1 MNLDALKSLNFRD
14 PRILM
19 RMILGILLLGNL
31 VTFYFVIYPL
41 GGAPEELDEQLKT
54 LVEKAA
60 AQRKSLERLRL
71 LTTKVEGA
79 RRQAGDFETT
89 NFTDRRV
96 VYSTLVNEITQA
108 ADSAGIK
115 LKDHALQNEEIEGSD
130 TLGMI
135 TVNANYEGTYGDLLN
150 FVNRMD
156 RSERFVIIDSLAATP
171 QQGSN
176 QLNVTMKM
184 NLFVRN
190 TADLVLPKAQG
201 KGPAKAAELP
211 IPEAAAPA
219 PVPGAAGAARETANT
234 PASAPANEAPLTP
247 VDPPAMGS
255 RTKGT
260 TPANLPLPGSR
271 SLGTPPS
278 NSPLSGP
285 RTLGTPPANSPL
297 PGSRVLGTPPSSSP
311 LPGTPL
317 KGAKL

>member
-1 MNLDALKSLNFRD
+1 MNLDALKNLNFRD

-19 RMILGILLLGNL
+19 RLILGVLLLANL
-31 VTFYFVIYPL
+31 VAFYFVIFPL
-41 GGAPEELDEQLKT
+41 GGSPEELDEQLKT
-54 LVEKAA
+54 LQERASG
-60 AQRKSLERLRL
+60 QRKSLDRLRVV
-71 LTTKVEGA
+71 TAKVEGA
-79 RRQAGDFETT
+79 GRQASDFELA

-115 LKDHALQNEEIEGSD
+115 LKDHALQNEEIDGSD

-150 FVNRMD
+150 FVNRLD

-171 QQGSN
+171 QQGTN

-190 TADLVLPKAQG
+190 TADLQLAKP
-201 KGPAKAAELP
+201 PAKPGKPALTAPRESPGIPGPGSPLSGTPLSGTPLSGNSPLGIESPSGEL
-211 IPEAAAPA
+211 APR
-219 PVPGAAGAARETANT
+219 VPGP
-234 PASAPANEAPLTP
+234 PASGSQQAPLSGAPLRGTP
-247 VDPPAMGS
+247 PTS
-255 RTKGT
+255 S
-260 TPANLPLPGSR
+260 PLPGSR
-271 SLGTPPS
+271 SLGTPPTS
-278 NSPLSGP
+278 
-285 RTLGTPPANSPL
+285 SPL
-297 PGSRVLGTPPSSSP
+297 PGSRVLGTSPNSSP

>member
-1 MNLDALKSLNFRD
+1 MNLEALKNLNFRE

-19 RMILGILLLGNL
+19 RLILGVLLLANL
-31 VTFYFVIYPL
+31 VSFYFVLYPL
-41 GGAPEELDEQLKT
+41 GGSPEELEEQLQT
-54 LVEKAA
+54 LNQRAT
-60 AQRKSLERLRL
+60 AQRLSLDRLRM

-79 RRQAGDFETT
+79 RRQAGDFEMA

-171 QQGSN
+171 QQGTN

-190 TADLVLPKAQG
+190 TADLQLPKA
-201 KGPAKAAELP
+201 PAAVAA
-211 IPEAAAPA
+211 
-219 PVPGAAGAARETANT
+219 
-234 PASAPANEAPLTP
+234 
-247 VDPPAMGS
+247 
-255 RTKGT
+255 
-260 TPANLPLPGSR
+260 
-271 SLGTPPS
+271 
-278 NSPLSGP
+278 
-285 RTLGTPPANSPL
+285 
-297 PGSRVLGTPPSSSP
+297 
-311 LPGTPL
+311 

>member
-1 MNLDALKSLNFRD
+1 MNLDELKNLNLRD

-19 RMILGILLLGNL
+19 RLILGFLLLGNL
-31 VTFYFVIYPL
+31 IAFYFVLYPL
-41 GGAPEELDEQLKT
+41 GGSPEELDQQLQA
-54 LVEKAA
+54 LVSQAS
-60 AQRKSLERLRL
+60 AQRKSLDRLRM

-79 RRQAGDFETT
+79 REQAGGFELA

-108 ADSAGIK
+108 AETAGIK
-115 LKDHALQNEEIEGSD
+115 LKDHALQNEEIEGSE

-150 FVNRMD
+150 FVNRLD

-190 TADLVLPKAQG
+190 TADAQLPRPTP
-201 KGPAKAAELP
+201 KGSAAPTAEAAELP
-211 IPEAAAPA
+211 PSTATPADAPPTRAPQTTGAAPA
-219 PVPGAAGAARETANT
+219 GAT
-234 PASAPANEAPLTP
+234 PTRTPLTGSP
-247 VDPPAMGS
+247 V
-255 RTKGT
+255 
-260 TPANLPLPGSR
+260 
-271 SLGTPPS
+271 
-278 NSPLSGP
+278 
-285 RTLGTPPANSPL
+285 LGTPPASSPPPGSRMLGTPPTSSPL
-297 PGSRVLGTPPSSSP
+297 PGSRVLGTPPTSSP
-311 LPGTPL
+311 LPGGQP

>member
-1 MNLDALKSLNFRD
+1 MNWDELKNLNFRD

-19 RMILGILLLGNL
+19 RLILGVLLLANL
-31 VTFYFVIYPL
+31 VSFYFVIYPL
-41 GGAPEELDEQLKT
+41 GGAPEELDAQLQT
-54 LVEKAA
+54 LVAQA
-60 AQRKSLERLRL
+60 SAQRKSLERLRV

-79 RRQAGDFETT
+79 RRQAGDFELT

-115 LKDHALQNEEIEGSD
+115 LKDHALQNEEIEGSE

-150 FVNRMD
+150 FVNRLD

-190 TADLVLPKAQG
+190 TADLVLPKIPA
-201 KGPAKAAELP
+201 KPAKATGLP
-211 IPEAAAPA
+211 AQGAPLAVPPQPAPA
-219 PVPGAAGAARETANT
+219 TSKTTSALPGFLPDESPAINPPPMTAPSTSPTN
-234 PASAPANEAPLTP
+234 S
-247 VDPPAMGS
+247 PPAGS
-255 RTKGT
+255 RLLGT
-260 TPANLPLPGSR
+260 PPTSSPLPGSR
-271 SLGTPPS
+271 SLGT
-278 NSPLSGP
+278 GP
-285 RTLGTPPANSPL
+285 THSPL
-297 PGSRVLGTPPSSSP
+297 PGSGVLGTPPTSSP
-311 LPGTPL
+311 LPSSPLPSSL

>member
-1 MNLDALKSLNFRD
+1 MNFDALKNLNFRD

-19 RMILGILLLGNL
+19 RVILGVLLLGNL
-31 VTFYFVIYPL
+31 VAFYFVIYPL
-41 GGAPEELDEQLKT
+41 GGAPEELDAQLQT
-54 LVEKAA
+54 LVQQAA
-60 AQRKSLERLRL
+60 AQRKSLDRLRV

-150 FVNRMD
+150 FVNRID

-190 TADLVLPKAQG
+190 TADLVLPRMVG
-201 KGPAKAAELP
+201 KPAAKPANNSAP
-211 IPEAAAPA
+211 SPESAAPPTLPRA
-219 PVPGAAGAARETANT
+219 PQANAPLPGFQPGE
-234 PASAPANEAPLTP
+234 APAVEPTAITDAPAAPPVGTRPSGSRPIGTPPLT
-247 VDPPAMGS
+247 S
-255 RTKGT
+255 
-260 TPANLPLPGSR
+260 PLPGSR
-271 SLGTPPS
+271 SLGT
-278 NSPLSGP
+278 GP
-285 RTLGTPPANSPL
+285 THSPL
-297 PGSRVLGTPPSSSP
+297 PGSRVLGTPPNNSP
-311 LPGTPL
+311 LPSSPL

>member
-1 MNLDALKSLNFRD
+1 MNLEALKSLNFRE

-19 RMILGILLLGNL
+19 RLILGVLLLANL
-31 VTFYFVIYPL
+31 VSFYFVLYPL
-41 GGAPEELDEQLKT
+41 GGSPEELEEQLQT
-54 LVEKAA
+54 LNQRAT
-60 AQRKSLERLRL
+60 AQRLSLDRLRM

-79 RRQAGDFETT
+79 RRQAGDFEMA

-135 TVNANYEGTYGDLLN
+135 TVNAKYEGTYGDLLN

-171 QQGSN
+171 QQGTN

-190 TADLVLPKAQG
+190 TADLQLPKA
-201 KGPAKAAELP
+201 PAAVAA
-211 IPEAAAPA
+211 
-219 PVPGAAGAARETANT
+219 
-234 PASAPANEAPLTP
+234 
-247 VDPPAMGS
+247 
-255 RTKGT
+255 
-260 TPANLPLPGSR
+260 
-271 SLGTPPS
+271 
-278 NSPLSGP
+278 
-285 RTLGTPPANSPL
+285 
-297 PGSRVLGTPPSSSP
+297 
-311 LPGTPL
+311 